1 MEHQYFGQLNLATTD
16 DVEVIWEKEIQG
28 IDTCLWLGKN
38 VELSTGRLDFYAQ
51 FLENIDD
58 KIKEARKALITYLK
72 DDSYYID
79 FHSKI
84 R

>member
-1 MEHQYFGQLNLATTD
+1 MEHQYFGQLNLEITD
-16 DVEVIWEKEIQG
+16 DVVDVIWEKEIKG

-58 KIKEARKALITYLK
+58 KIKEARKSLFSTLLE
-72 DDSYYID
+72 
-79 FHSKI
+79 
-84 R
+84 